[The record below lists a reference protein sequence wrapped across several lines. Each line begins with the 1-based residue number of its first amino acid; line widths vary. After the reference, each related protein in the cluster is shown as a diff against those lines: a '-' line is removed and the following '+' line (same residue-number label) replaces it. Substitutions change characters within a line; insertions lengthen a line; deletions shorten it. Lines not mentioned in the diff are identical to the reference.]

1 MKFIF
6 SRKVL
11 SEGAWVVSSNIL
23 GLLVTLYTI
32 NLITSKLNIS
42 QYGSLGLILTI
53 QGFFSLVFFGS
64 INNGIF
70 RFSSISIQVQRAKNY
85 FTATLKMGILL
96 GVFTIIIGFFSSIVF
111 FFGYKNLIHPFNI
124 VLGTSILLGL
134 SDFILSI
141 LLSLRKRKIIFF
153 IKLIESFFKISLL
166 YLIPINDYFDVLII
180 YFLVS
185 LINYLLLLYFFKD
198 KLKGLSF
205 FFTKFEYYWLKKI
218 LIYSYPF
225 LIWGIFGWAQQSSVK
240 WALEIYTSRN
250 DIGLFN
256 ALMQIGYSPVI
267 ILFGVL
273 MNFITPIIFQK
284 INPSSITLNSKVFLR
299 KILNV
304 SLICILLLFFGT
316 LILVPISPFIV
327 DILFPIEYIS
337 ISKYVPVV
345 FLASGLYSTTN
356 FLANIPFSLNKPKSL
371 LKSSVYSSV
380 VGFISAFLFIYL
392 FGFIGGIYAVLFHSI
407 FYLLITTFKVKESY
421 ANIL

>member
-153 IKLIESFFKISLL
+153 IKLIESIFKISLL